1 MKGLCGV
8 GLHAHA
14 PELWHKSRHFY
25 VEATGM
31 VDEWMDFR
39 SSGIQT
45 TLRDHVSERP
55 PVIPLPFFVTGLT
68 AICKVAWSSKAVP
81 IRI

>member
-1 MKGLCGV
+1 
-8 GLHAHA
+8 
-14 PELWHKSRHFY
+14 
-25 VEATGM
+25 M

-55 PVIPLPFFVTGLT
+55 LVIPLPFIVTGLT
-68 AICKVAWSSKAVP
+68 AICKAAWSSKAVP

>member
-1 MKGLCGV
+1 
-8 GLHAHA
+8 
-14 PELWHKSRHFY
+14 
-25 VEATGM
+25 M

-68 AICKVAWSSKAVP
+68 AICKAAWSSKAVP